1 MRGDALTDMLAEF
14 FRSSL
19 GLVKSAEKFHSSA
32 PLGAEV
38 SCAHI
43 KHSFSNVCL
52 TNVTVAVLER
62 MNLSAPLVS

>member
-1 MRGDALTDMLAEF
+1 ME
-14 FRSSL
+14 
-19 GLVKSAEKFHSSA
+19 SAEKLHSSA

-38 SCAHI
+38 SCAYI
-43 KHSFSNVCL
+43 KHSFSDVCL